1 VFDPLNHPG
10 IPVDRHGRHWR
21 EQDLEPVDARSADPY
36 TRCRISTMQ
45 AVEAAAAAFAGRFVQ
60 RNADADARRSVDDL
74 REAAARRRAHIA
86 AVQPGTRSPLEHAVG
101 YERAALDLI
110 VWVARNEPEPDRAS
124 AYRGQARAHLDHL
137 RSYAEFGE
145 RAGFAWADRVTHEVA
160 NLWPPSRYPR
170 AIPEAAASSP
180 DPAEQPMSRLHDWT
194 VRATQQQVAR
204 QSGGTVPRP
213 RATTGVTAWEEL
225 VVHESA
231 TSYLYYSFM
240 ENETDS
246 HLRSL
251 WELHLQMELA
261 HLRAAGELLRR
272 YAGRE
277 PQEVVGSGLAEPIRM
292 EDTGRYLWVETVDE
306 PEPGRG
312 PVSSTRRRRGR
323 PGRGQDLVELLTDQH
338 TRMDGMFH
346 SIMQTR
352 GDRAHTTFAALAE
365 LITAHEVVEEEL
377 VHPLTRRVN
386 PDDHVADRLLEEE
399 RQISEALTDT
409 IRADRAGRLAE
420 MIGALRHLV
429 RTHDRHEERY
439 ELPRLRDA
447 VPAQELR
454 QMARTV
460 RQAEGAAMSQG
471 SSDDAAAAVTEA
483 GDRVRDALRTVA

>member
-10 IPVDRHGRHWR
+10 IPVDRQGRHWR

-36 TRCRISTMQ
+36 TRCRISTME

-60 RNADADARRSVDDL
+60 RNADADARRSVGDL
-74 REAAARRRAHIA
+74 REAAARRRAQIA
-86 AVQPGTRSPLEHAVG
+86 ALQPGVRSPLEHAAG

-110 VWVARNEPEPDRAS
+110 VWVARNEPEPDRSS
-124 AYRGQARAHLDHL
+124 AYRGQARAHLDRL
-137 RSYAEFGE
+137 RSYAELGE
-145 RAGFAWADRVTHEVA
+145 HAGFPWADRITRDVA

-170 AIPEAAASSP
+170 AIPEATASSP
-180 DPAEQPMSRLHDWT
+180 DPAVQPMSRLHDWT
-194 VRATQQQVAR
+194 VTATQRQAPR

-213 RATTGVTAWEEL
+213 VAMTGLTAWEEL

-240 ENETDS
+240 ENETDP
-246 HLRSL
+246 HFRSL

-277 PQEVVGSGLAEPIRM
+277 PQEVVGSGLSEPMRM

-306 PEPGRG
+306 TEAGRG
-312 PVSSTRRRRGR
+312 PVSSSRRRRAR
-323 PGRGQDLVELLTDQH
+323 PGRGPDLVGLLTDQH
-338 TRMDGMFH
+338 SRMDRMFH
-346 SIMQTR
+346 SIMQAS
-352 GDRAHTTFAALAE
+352 GDRAHRTFAALAE

-377 VHPLTRRVN
+377 VHPLTRRLD
-386 PDDHVADRLLEEE
+386 PDDHLADRLLEEE
-399 RQISEALTDT
+399 RQVSEALADT

-429 RTHDRHEERY
+429 RTHDRHEERH

-460 RQAEGAAMSQG
+460 RRAEGAAMSQG
-471 SSDDAAAAVTEA
+471 SSDDAATAVTET
-483 GDRVRDALRTVA
+483 GDRMRDALRTVA